1 MNGYILNN
9 SFNIIIIHI
18 YKMYISNLQIGI
30 IMFII
35 IMLFIVIFQSIGN
48 DIILYRMNFF
58 RSLYKNY
65 YIDMNKLFEV
75 DNYKNF
81 KIYHK
86 IIDSDKPFIFYF
98 SPMVNPKR
106 LEKIFE
112 SDCNIVQIQYKKL
125 VLRPS
130 TQKKKYIEAFDYF
143 TSKYNISNNIH
154 VFGVCSFTDLSCYI
168 VHKRP
173 DKIKSLILD
182 SPMYNYRK
190 TIKNI
195 RSIHWINMFFKDDY
209 TLYKKYN
216 IPVDV
221 LLIQFE
227 GETICTIEDSIEK
240 SKKLKNNNNNVYLY
254 IVKTLKTEITENTKH
269 ALSYHYEEYPKIIN
283 QWLYS

>member
-1 MNGYILNN
+1 
-9 SFNIIIIHI
+9 
-18 YKMYISNLQIGI
+18 MYITDLQIGI
-30 IMFII
+30 IMFTLVMFII
-35 IMLFIVIFQSIGN
+35 LIFQSLGN
-48 DIILYRMNFF
+48 DFILYRMNFF
-58 RSLYKNY
+58 RSLYKSY
-65 YIDMNKLFEV
+65 FRDMNNLFEV

-86 IIDSDKPFIFYF
+86 IIDNNKPYIFYF
-98 SPMVNPKR
+98 APIIVPKR
-106 LEKIFE
+106 MEKIL
-112 SDCNIVQIQYKKL
+112 DANCNLIQIHCNEITLKPL
-125 VLRPS
+125 L
-130 TQKKKYIEAFDYF
+130 QKKKYIEVFDYF
-143 TSKYNISNNIH
+143 TSKYNINDNIH
-154 VFGVCSFTDLSCYI
+154 IFGMCSFTDLSCYI
-168 VHKRP
+168 VHKRSN
-173 DKIKSLILD
+173 KVKSLIID
-182 SPMYNYRK
+182 SPMDSYRK
-190 TIKNI
+190 AINNI